1 MFIKTNKKTQQ
12 EEIISSEEMVSV
24 LEDDLRKS
32 DDVDEV
38 LTEIVMGT
46 YEHSNTTATYK
57 YRT

>member
-1 MFIKTNKKTQQ
+1 MFIKTNKKTGQ
-12 EEIISSEEMVSV
+12 EEAISSEEMVSV

-46 YEHSNTTATYK
+46 YEHSNATATYK
-57 YRT
+57 YKS